1 MDISKAEILHLGW
14 KSSRAKKCNYIK
26 ALENNVYYMYINKEI
41 ITIKDYNSET
51 IFKGAIDCSDELN
64 TLMYQLGITK
74 I

>member
-14 KSSRAKKCNYIK
+14 TSSRVKKCNYIK
-26 ALENNVYYMYINKEI
+26 VIEDIVYYMYINKGI

-51 IFKGAIDCSDELN
+51 IFKGAIDCPDELN